1 MITIIM
7 LVGLPFA
14 GLIALYL
21 IGELIHELDK
31 YNR

>member
-7 LVGLPFA
+7 LIGLPFA
-14 GLIALYL
+14 GLIALFL
-21 IGELIHELDK
+21 LGELVHELDK

>member
-1 MITIIM
+1 MITVLM
-7 LVGLPFA
+7 LVGLPFLS
-14 GLIALYL
+14 LIALCL

>member
-14 GLIALYL
+14 GLIALFL
-21 IGELIHELDK
+21 LGELIHELDK

>member
-1 MITIIM
+1 MLTVLM

-14 GLIALYL
+14 GLIALFL
-21 IGELIHELDK
+21 LGELIHELDK

>member
-21 IGELIHELDK
+21 IGELVHEIDK

>member
-1 MITIIM
+1 MATVLM
-7 LVGLPFA
+7 LVGLPFL
-14 GLIALYL
+14 GLIALCL

>member
-21 IGELIHELDK
+21 IGELVHELGK
-31 YNR
+31 YKR